1 MAISDDAAKLDTL
14 AKLAQSRA
22 EIRHMLEPPPR
33 RAHIG
38 PDAGNDDSV
47 TDGERAPADGVFP
60 RSHTMRVLMSGRG
73 IGTIGA
79 IVGGLALARPA
90 LALKLLRMLPTGAL
104 ARMAVVKAVTAF
116 RSRD

>member
-1 MAISDDAAKLDTL
+1 MDITDDAAKLETL

-22 EIRHMLEPPPR
+22 EIRHVLEPPPR
-33 RAHIG
+33 RAHLG
-38 PDAGNDDSV
+38 PDAGTDASV
-47 TDGERAPADGVFP
+47 SDGEHAPADGVFP
-60 RSHTMRVLMSGRG
+60 RSYTMRMLMSGRG
-73 IGTIGA
+73 IGTISA

-116 RSRD
+116 RSMD